1 MPTYDYACESCGHRF
16 EAFQAINDPLLNK
29 CPMCGQSV
37 RRLIGTGAGL
47 IFKGS
52 GFYITDYKRAEKA
65 KNTSENKEK
74 VSSPETNSKP
84 AGSGKDSKTEKAEK
98 KPGES
103 KTKS

>member
-16 EAFQAINDPLLNK
+16 EAFQAINDPLLKK
-29 CPMCGQSV
+29 CPMCGGSV
-37 RRLIGTGAGL
+37 RRLISSGAGL

-52 GFYITDYKRAEKA
+52 GFYITDYKRAEIA
-65 KNTSENKEK
+65 KDTAKNKEK

-84 AGSGKDSKTEKAEK
+84 AVTGKDSKAEKADK